1 MKKAEVIKCAKEKRK
16 HGWIFHSMLLEIFG
30 DDEDIPETFIELIC
44 HKPFISRPTVIYGS
58 ALTIDL
64 MNNAMQEY
72 WMALQ
77 QQQIKDELFDKLN
90 TFKN

>member
-1 MKKAEVIKCAKEKRK
+1 MKKAEVIKYAKEKRK
-16 HGWIFHSMLLEIFG
+16 QGWMFHSMLLEIFN
-30 DDEDIPETFIELIC
+30 DEEEIPETFVDLVC
-44 HKPFISRPTVIYGS
+44 HKPFVSRPTVIYGS
-58 ALTIDL
+58 ATAIDL

-72 WMALQ
+72 WLAMQ